1 MALSHFV
8 LFQPP
13 LQIDTPAHWFMMQVG
28 IILGFFTAW
37 PVNRR
42 LVRSGIKEKMDHRTH
57 LAMLIERRAPSAD
70 EEARDEPVARERE
83 ADAPAIARGGS
94 DGSGFER

>member
-13 LQIDTPAHWFMMQVG
+13 LPVDSPGHWFMMQAG
-28 IILGFFTAW
+28 MIAGFFTAW

-42 LVRSGIKEKMDHRTH
+42 LVRSGIKEKMGHRTQ
-57 LAMLIERRAPSAD
+57 LTTMVEQMRDAD
-70 EEARDEPVARERE
+70 GD
-83 ADAPAIARGGS
+83 ARGALAAA
-94 DGSGFER
+94 